1 MVYLVR
7 ARSTAPENPSGAAP
21 STPSL
26 IVWGAALD
34 ANHCSAAAAVRHE
47 TMAAAS
53 EALQHASRRTDARG
67 GRVVA
72 QAALSWEL

>member
-26 IVWGAALD
+26 IVWGTALD